1 MFQFLQTIS
10 QMAGKIIDANKI
22 DLVAMKIYSF

>member
-22 DLVAMKIYSF
+22 DLVAMKIYWF